1 LDHAKKAVADA
12 KSRMENLRKRR
23 QDLGKH
29 ADEEV
34 ANSDKATENVME
46 LEDKAGTIGE
56 KAEEEANKISVV
68 KEAVVKEMKSVP
80 ELLTS
85 AAAEEDEAAQLKRR
99 AHEKLYDSRRKTDEA
114 DRLDRVAA
122 EKERE
127 AHMIRSRL
135 VAILE
140 EKTRLLDSKVRA
152 RPSLD
157 SPHSAPLEGTRSP
170 DTKAVAQ
177 VAVPLGRRYGTHSA
191 KMCFPKKALQKLPR
205 RRKSLRRGQP
215 REPSWRRRL
224 NRLLSRT
231 WLQSD
236 GRRRWYSLRVWR
248 LSTAL

>member
-1 LDHAKKAVADA
+1 
-12 KSRMENLRKRR
+12 
-23 QDLGKH
+23 
-29 ADEEV
+29 
-34 ANSDKATENVME
+34 ME

-56 KAEEEANKISVV
+56 KAEEETNKISVV

-85 AAAEEDEAAQLKRR
+85 AAAEEDEAARLKRR

-177 VAVPLGRRYGTHSA
+177 VAVLLGRRYGTHSA
-191 KMCFPKKALQKLPR
+191 NMCSPKKTLQKLPR
-205 RRKSLRRGQP
+205 RRKRSGQP

-236 GRRRWYSLRVWR
+236 RRRRWYSLRVWR

>member
-1 LDHAKKAVADA
+1 
-12 KSRMENLRKRR
+12 
-23 QDLGKH
+23 
-29 ADEEV
+29 
-34 ANSDKATENVME
+34 ME

-114 DRLDRVAA
+114 NRLDRVAA
-122 EKERE
+122 KKERE
-127 AHMIRSRL
+127 AKMIRSRP

-140 EKTRLLDSKVRA
+140 ENIRLFDSQGA
-152 RPSLD
+152 CPPPSRL
-157 SPHSAPLEGTRSP
+157 APICPPRRHRSP

-177 VAVPLGRRYGTHSA
+177 VAVLLGRRYGTRRA
-191 KMCFPKKALQKLPR
+191 KMCSPKKALQKLPR

-236 GRRRWYSLRVWR
+236 RRRRWYSLRVWR

>member
-1 LDHAKKAVADA
+1 
-12 KSRMENLRKRR
+12 MENLRKRR

-56 KAEEEANKISVV
+56 KAEEETNKISVV

-85 AAAEEDEAAQLKRR
+85 AAAEEDEAARLKRR

-114 DRLDRVAA
+114 NRLDRVAA
-122 EKERE
+122 KKERE
-127 AHMIRSRL
+127 AKMIRSRP

-140 EKTRLLDSKVRA
+140 ENIRLFDSQGA
-152 RPSLD
+152 CPPPSRL
-157 SPHSAPLEGTRSP
+157 APICPPRRHRSP

-177 VAVPLGRRYGTHSA
+177 VAVLLGRRYGTHSA
-191 KMCFPKKALQKLPR
+191 NMCSPKKTLQKLPR
-205 RRKSLRRGQP
+205 RRKRSGQP

-236 GRRRWYSLRVWR
+236 GPRRWYGLRVWR
-248 LSTAL
+248 LSTAF